1 MAVQHDADDVRRY
14 IRKIVVVWAASSGVA
29 VPYLA
34 GVALEE
40 SVLQLVRELGES
52 DEGEPE
58 QGVADLTS

>member
-1 MAVQHDADDVRRY
+1 MAVEHDADDVRRY

-40 SVLQLVRELGES
+40 NILQLVRELGEQ
-52 DEGEPE
+52 DGGGQEPGE
-58 QGVADLTS
+58 ALTS